1 MMRSDCREHIW
12 MNLRADHRRRSLEA
26 PRCAGAKRRTLAAAA
41 NFTALALIILLAT
54 APTIWSTTFARMS
67 LEQLSSAAPLIVR
80 ARCQGSIVV
89 TERAE
94 IWTITSFEVREVW
107 KGSAPQ
113 TVRVRLL
120 GGRTAQYTS
129 HVEGIPRFQ
138 AGEDVVLFLAPS
150 RAENYSVTSWAQGTF
165 RIHRGAPNAAS
176 VVTQDTAAFSPHE
189 FSASAGTRE
198 KDDGGVRGLALDE
211 FRSRVLDSIRRH
223 P

>member
-1 MMRSDCREHIW
+1 MRSDCSKHFW
-12 MNLRADHRRRSLEA
+12 MALRADDRSRILDA
-26 PRCAGAKRRTLAAAA
+26 SRCARAKSRTLAAAA
-41 NFTALALIILLAT
+41 IFTALELIILLAS

-67 LEQLSSAAPLIVR
+67 LEQLSTAAPLIVR

-138 AGEDVVLFLAPS
+138 AGEDVVLFLTPS
-150 RAENYSVTSWAQGTF
+150 RAGNYSVTSWEQGTF
-165 RIHRGAPNAAS
+165 RIHRGASDVAA

-189 FSASAGTRE
+189 FSASAGARK
-198 KDDGGVRGLALDE
+198 KDDGRVRGLALDE
-211 FRSRVLDSIRRH
+211 FRRRVLDSIRRH